1 MSDSSYDSGNSETP
15 WQIISYPRLPSTM
28 DEAWSLFREK
38 EHEGIV
44 VYTQD
49 QYQGRG
55 RNGKTWI
62 GKPGQSLAFSITLL
76 PDIGT
81 LLFLAPAFS
90 LALVN
95 CFSKVQQ
102 SDVKV
107 KWPNDI
113 LINAK
118 KVAGILMETVIQDN
132 TVRMVLGVGINLTLD
147 TDEFEEIQN
156 QATNLQDHTV
166 IEIDPDVLLGMVV
179 LELQRIYS
187 LVQNGWSPVPDWKL
201 YLTTIGQ
208 WVKIG
213 DKSSTLE
220 GRVVDVDDRGRLLIQ
235 DEGGYITAISSGE
248 LI

>member
-1 MSDSSYDSGNSETP
+1 MSDSSHDSANSGLP
-15 WQIISYPRLPSTM
+15 WQIVSYPRLPSTM
-28 DEAWSLFREK
+28 DEAWLLFRENK
-38 EHEGIV
+38 REGIV
-44 VYTQD
+44 VCTQD

-62 GKPGQSLAFSITLL
+62 GKPGESLAFSVTLL

-81 LLFLAPAFS
+81 LLLLAPAFS
-90 LALVN
+90 LALVH
-95 CFSKVQQ
+95 CFREVQD

-113 LINAK
+113 LINGK

-132 TVRMVLGVGINLTLD
+132 EVHMVLGIGINLTLD
-147 TDEFEEIQN
+147 TDEFAEIEN
-156 QATNLQDHTV
+156 QATNLQDHTSIKIKPDPLQEMV
-166 IEIDPDVLLGMVV
+166 IV
-179 LELQRIYS
+179 ELQRIYT
-187 LVQNGWSPVPDWKL
+187 LVQNGWSPVPDWKT

-213 DKSSTLE
+213 DKSRVLE
-220 GRVVDVDDRGRLLIQ
+220 GRVVDVDSMGRLLIQ
-235 DEGGYITAISSGE
+235 DGTGCLTPISSGE

>member
-1 MSDSSYDSGNSETP
+1 MSDSSYDSGKSEIP

-166 IEIDPDVLLGMVV
+166 IEIDPDLLLGMVV

-213 DKSSTLE
+213 DKSNILE
-220 GRVVDVDDRGRLLIQ
+220 GRVVDVDDTGRLLIQ
-235 DEGGYITAISSGE
+235 DEGGCITAISSGE